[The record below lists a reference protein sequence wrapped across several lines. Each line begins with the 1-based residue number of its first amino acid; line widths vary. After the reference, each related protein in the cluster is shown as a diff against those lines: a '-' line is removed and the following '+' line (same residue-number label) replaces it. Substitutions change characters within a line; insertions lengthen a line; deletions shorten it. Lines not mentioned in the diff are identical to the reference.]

1 MSWTSELD
9 SMSEK
14 PTSPTD
20 PVRRNRRTMVTLF
33 GVVAGMIG
41 LSFASVPLYD
51 LFCRVTGYGGT
62 TQVAS
67 AFPAQVLD
75 RAMRVSF
82 DAQAHKDLP
91 WAFTPDVREV
101 EVKIGQSGLVT
112 FSATNTSDHAIV
124 GTAVYNVTP
133 AKLGKYFHKVQCFC
147 FEEQVIEPG
156 KTVQFPV
163 YFFVDPALAEDRS
176 MDDVTAVTLSYTF
189 FKAPNQEPAK
199 AAPGVVGSAAGNARE
214 TVAMVSRTERSD

>member
-1 MSWTSELD
+1 MNDDLNRTKD
-9 SMSEK
+9 AA
-14 PTSPTD
+14 
-20 PVRRNRRTMVTLF
+20 RRNRRTMTSLF
-33 GVVAGMIG
+33 VVVAGMIG

-67 AFPAQVLD
+67 AFPTQVLE
-75 RAMRVSF
+75 RTMRISF

-91 WAFTPDVREV
+91 WSFTPDVREV

-147 FEEQVIEPG
+147 FQEQVIEPG
-156 KTVQFPV
+156 KTVHFPV

-189 FKAPNQEPAK
+189 FKAPNQAPAK
-199 AAPGVVGSAAGNARE
+199 SAPSVVGSASQTGKA
-214 TVAMVSRTERSD
+214 TVAMVSRTE

>member
-1 MSWTSELD
+1 MNRETN
-9 SMSEK
+9 
-14 PTSPTD
+14 PGHD
-20 PVRRNRRTMVTLF
+20 PARRNRRTMTTLF
-33 GVVAGMIG
+33 CVVAGMIG

-67 AFPAQVLD
+67 AFPTQVLD
-75 RAMRVSF
+75 RTMRVAF

-91 WAFTPDVREV
+91 WAFTPDTREI

-156 KTVQFPV
+156 KTVHFPV
-163 YFFVDPALAEDRS
+163 YFFIDPALAEDRA
-176 MDDVTAVTLSYTF
+176 MQDVAAVTLSYTF

-199 AAPGVVGSAAGNARE
+199 AAPGVIGAVRGPGVPP
-214 TVAMVSRTERSD
+214 VAMASRNAAED

>member
-1 MSWTSELD
+1 
-9 SMSEK
+9 MSEK
-14 PTSPTD
+14 PTPPTD
-20 PVRRNRRTMVTLF
+20 PSRRNRRTMVTLF
-33 GVVAGMIG
+33 CVVAGMIG

-67 AFPAQVLD
+67 AFPEQVLD
-75 RAMRVSF
+75 RTMRISF

-112 FSATNTSDHAIV
+112 FSATNTSDQPIV

-147 FEEQVIEPG
+147 FQEQVIEPG
-156 KTVQFPV
+156 KTVHFPV
-163 YFFVDPALAEDRS
+163 YFFVDPALAQDRS

-189 FKAPNQEPAK
+189 FKAPNQEPA
-199 AAPGVVGSAAGNARE
+199 ARAPSVVGSASPTGKPSL
-214 TVAMVSRTERSD
+214 AMVSRNERGN